1 MKDELK
7 ALPLFA
13 GLKDSELEELLAA
26 PHRRRVYQPG
36 KTIMSAG
43 DAVQSLVVL
52 ATGRVETRMGG
63 DEGREVVIDRLT
75 APCLLAPA
83 FLFATDNR
91 LPVDVMA
98 VDECVVW
105 TLNRKGFMHF
115 MAAHPEVMSRFL
127 RMVSDRSRFLSEKV
141 RTFAI
146 KGLRNRVLD
155 YLHTHG
161 PITQVAA
168 TAERLGVTRPSLS
181 RVLAE
186 MVAEGLILNTA
197 DGYTRKP

>member
-1 MKDELK
+1 MEVSELK

-13 GLKDSELEELLAA
+13 GLKDSELEELLSA
-26 PHRRRVYQPG
+26 PHRRRVYPPG

-52 ATGRVETRMGG
+52 VAGRVETRMGG
-63 DEGREVVIDRLT
+63 DEREVVMDRLT

-83 FLFATDNR
+83 FLFASDNT
-91 LPVDVMA
+91 LPVDA
-98 VDECVVW
+98 VAVEECVVW
-105 TLNRKGFMHF
+105 TLNREGFVRF

-127 RMVSDRSRFLSEKV
+127 RRVSDRSRFLSEKV

-146 KGLRNRVLD
+146 KGLRSRVLD

-161 PITQVAA
+161 SITKVAA

-181 RVLAE
+181 RVLSE
-186 MVAEGLILNTA
+186 MVAEGTIKFDNKEYTLI
-197 DGYTRKP
+197 

>member
-1 MKDELK
+1 MEVSELK

-13 GLKDSELEELLAA
+13 GLKDSELEELLSA
-26 PHRRRVYQPG
+26 PHRRRVYPPG

-52 ATGRVETRMGG
+52 VAGRVETRMGG
-63 DEGREVVIDRLT
+63 VEREVVMDRLA

-83 FLFATDNR
+83 FLFASDNT
-91 LPVDVMA
+91 LPVDA
-98 VDECVVW
+98 VAVEECVVW
-105 TLNRKGFMHF
+105 TLNREGFVRF

-127 RMVSDRSRFLSEKV
+127 RRVSDRSRFLSEKV

-146 KGLRNRVLD
+146 KGLRSRVLD

-161 PITQVAA
+161 SITQVAA

-181 RVLAE
+181 RVLSE
-186 MVAEGLILNTA
+186 MVAEGTIKFDNKEYTLI
-197 DGYTRKP
+197 

>member
-1 MKDELK
+1 MEVQELSRI
-7 ALPLFA
+7 PLFA
-13 GLKDSELEELLAA
+13 GLKDSELEELLSA

-52 ATGRVETRMGG
+52 TAGQVETRMVG
-63 DEGREVVIDRLT
+63 DEREVVMDRLV

-83 FLFATDNR
+83 FLFASDNAV
-91 LPVDVMA
+91 PVEA
-98 VDECVVW
+98 VATEESTIW
-105 TLNRKGFMHF
+105 TLNREGFVRF
-115 MAAHPEVMSRFL
+115 MAAHPEVMRRFL
-127 RMVSDRSRFLSEKV
+127 RMISDRSRFLSEKV

-161 PITQVAA
+161 AITQVSA

-181 RVLAE
+181 RVLSE
-186 MVAEGLILNTA
+186 MLAEGLILNTA
-197 DGYTRKP
+197 DGYKRIV

>member
-1 MKDELK
+1 MDMLELK

-13 GLKDSELEELLAA
+13 SLSDGELEELLAA
-26 PHRRRVYQPG
+26 PHRRYEYKSG
-36 KTIMSAG
+36 KTIMNAG

-52 ATGRVETRMGG
+52 TAGRVETRMGG
-63 DEGREVVIDRLT
+63 DEREVVMERLA

-83 FLFATDNR
+83 FLFATDNTI
-91 LPVDVMA
+91 PVDVIA
-98 VDECVVW
+98 IEDSVLW
-105 TLNRKGFMHF
+105 TINREGLVHF
-115 MAAHPEVMSRFL
+115 LTAHPKALSQFIRS
-127 RMVSDRSRFLSEKV
+127 VSDRCRFLSEKV

-155 YLHTHG
+155 YLQSHG

-168 TAERLGVTRPSLS
+168 TAESLGVARPSLS

-186 MVAEGLILNTA
+186 MVAEGIIKFDNKK
-197 DGYTRKP
+197 YTLK